1 MTDMHDQTPTPRVAL
16 SRAPGP
22 VQAAV
27 WALIPCAGSGSR
39 AGSDRPKQYQ
49 QLAGRALVLHTLAA
63 FAQVT
68 RLRQTLVLLAAD
80 DRHFAALDTSGLNRC
95 CASEH
100 CGAAS
105 RAGTV
110 ANGLERLRARG
121 ARDDDWV
128 LVHDAARC
136 LVTAALIERLIDACV
151 DDAVG
156 GLLAVPVA
164 DTIKLARGER
174 VASTVDRSQYWLAQ
188 TPQMFRVATLQRAL
202 AQAGDVVTDEAS
214 AIESLGLAPLL
225 VPGDPTNLKVT
236 VAQDFALAQA
246 ILLARAG
253 SAAIA
258 QK

>member
-1 MTDMHDQTPTPRVAL
+1 MTDTHHQTPTSCVAP
-16 SRAPGP
+16 SPASEP
-22 VQAAV
+22 VRAAV

-39 AGSDRPKQYQ
+39 AGAAQPKQYQ
-49 QLAGRALVLHTLAA
+49 RLAGRALVLHTLAA
-63 FAQVT
+63 FAQVS
-68 RLRQTLVLLAAD
+68 RLRQTLVLLAPD
-80 DRHFAALDTSGLNRC
+80 DQHFAALDISGLPRC
-95 CASEH
+95 ISVR

-110 ANGLERLRARG
+110 ANGLDRLRARG

-136 LVTAALIERLIDACV
+136 LITAALIERLVDACA

-156 GLLAVPVA
+156 GLLAVPA
-164 DTIKLARGER
+164 SDTIKLAQGGR
-174 VASTVDRSQYWLAQ
+174 VASTVDRSLYWLAQ
-188 TPQMFRVATLQRAL
+188 TPQMFRVGALQRAL
-202 AQAGDVVTDEAS
+202 AQAGDAVTDEAS

-253 SAAIA
+253 TAAIA
-258 QK
+258 RK